1 MQSNMRSCRRLRV
14 VANDRPPRDL
24 HIEVRP
30 MRVHVNRV
38 PVHER
43 AAAQLCTVPLES
55 RTTLSHP
62 LPCTQGEE
70 TEISFLLRLAAL
82 SGTLLLCARGYGHPH
97 PTHVVRWMNCR
108 CTMGPHYPAFT
119 VVISLKSKENPVSRV
134 ER

>member
-1 MQSNMRSCRRLRV
+1 MVLN
-14 VANDRPPRDL
+14 NRPPQDL
-24 HIEVRP
+24 QIKVRP
-30 MRVHVNRV
+30 MRVHLNRV

-43 AAAQLCTVPLES
+43 AAAQLCAVPLEP

-70 TEISFLLRLAAL
+70 TVISFERD
-82 SGTLLLCARGYGHPH
+82 LLLCARGHGHPH

-119 VVISLKSKENPVSRV
+119 VIISLKSKQNILFRESRD
-134 ER
+134 EI